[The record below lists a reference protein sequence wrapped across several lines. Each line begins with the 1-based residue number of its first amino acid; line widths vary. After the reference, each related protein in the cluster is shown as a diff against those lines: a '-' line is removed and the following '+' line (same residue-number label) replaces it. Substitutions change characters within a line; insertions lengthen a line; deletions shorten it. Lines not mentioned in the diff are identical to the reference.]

1 MIRCTEFGR
10 TFLHKERRVLLI
22 ERSSS
27 ERQLSADFGEY
38 SNWRER
44 GFDVAIRVI
53 TYRIVA
59 PSGSVYIAAKNAE
72 TASLFGEFGLI
83 GARFEAL
90 GPRCRFR
97 GEATEVT
104 EALSVARANDILLGS
119 KLATEI
125 AEILLGERQ
134 PVVVA
139 PEEYQYSSYRP
150 PEPTKRPLAPAE
162 NLPHERVSRKQI
174 SDRLGEMWSAL
185 VLPEDLP
192 SGGISDDTQFNSLQ
206 MQDSNGP
213 AVWPS
218 MLQAIEHCFGI
229 DPSRGL
235 PGGCQYD
242 MGETVGQL
250 KNWLYW
256 ECNRPM

>member
-1 MIRCTEFGR
+1 
-10 TFLHKERRVLLI
+10 
-22 ERSSS
+22 
-27 ERQLSADFGEY
+27 
-38 SNWRER
+38 
-44 GFDVAIRVI
+44 
-53 TYRIVA
+53 
-59 PSGSVYIAAKNAE
+59 
-72 TASLFGEFGLI
+72 
-83 GARFEAL
+83 
-90 GPRCRFR
+90 
-97 GEATEVT
+97 
-104 EALSVARANDILLGS
+104 
-119 KLATEI
+119 
-125 AEILLGERQ
+125 
-134 PVVVA
+134 
-139 PEEYQYSSYRP
+139 
-150 PEPTKRPLAPAE
+150 
-162 NLPHERVSRKQI
+162 
-174 SDRLGEMWSAL
+174 MWSAL